1 MVNDVAD
8 ADPGTTSTLDSD
20 TGDDDDGEARLNFRE
35 SSLREY
41 MRALTKNDDPKELGM
56 TASHAQ
62 IELFLACATMITNPI
77 GQDSSASAM
86 AYTAN
91 YWHHHFLR
99 IDLQSCSEEHVWLVI
114 KAIARVMTST
124 GNAAKKF
131 ELHCKDYDD
140 YHEFLNQK
148 EGSPSFLDTHKSW
161 VERAARLNMTK
172 MDETIMLW
180 LQDSEKGESGILRH
194 FARNHLANF
203 YLASLIMKLP
213 NAISWYN
220 TF

>member
-86 AYTAN
+86 AYAAN

-99 IDLQSCSEEHVWLVI
+99 IDLQSCSEEHV
-114 KAIARVMTST
+114 
-124 GNAAKKF
+124 
-131 ELHCKDYDD
+131 
-140 YHEFLNQK
+140 
-148 EGSPSFLDTHKSW
+148 
-161 VERAARLNMTK
+161 
-172 MDETIMLW
+172 
-180 LQDSEKGESGILRH
+180 
-194 FARNHLANF
+194 
-203 YLASLIMKLP
+203 
-213 NAISWYN
+213 
-220 TF
+220 